1 MKKKS
6 LLFINFIVLQFFSFS
21 QKIEIGKIKFSE
33 NFDNIY
39 NHLLFTDTSR
49 ISSFLIEIKKEV
61 RAHKHIEHAE
71 HVYILEG
78 RGEMKL
84 GNDSFE
90 IKKGDLI
97 FIPPNTFHSVK
108 TLSKKSLKVIS
119 FQAPY
124 FDGKDRI
131 MLNN

>member
-21 QKIEIGKIKFSE
+21 QKTEIGKIKFSE